1 MTEPRLK
8 ILHVVRQFDPS
19 TGGLETYVR
28 ELASRQSTTDDV
40 TILTLNRVFFGNPE
54 RLPAFEQGNGYRI
67 VRVPFVGNRH
77 LFLPFVR
84 PALLRGY
91 DVIHIHA
98 ADQLLD
104 VIAGLS
110 LFMPLR
116 LFMTTHGMYFH
127 TDSLARIKRAYLR
140 TITKFSLG
148 RTRGVFAVSTN
159 DAQILASAGIGSATL
174 LNPVVPLGD
183 FICEGKDLLYV
194 GRLSANKRV
203 DALVAFMA
211 EVVKRQ
217 PDLKLHIVGA
227 DNENLSPGLVDLVAG
242 HGLEK
247 NVVFH
252 GYLETDA
259 LIDVAKTCGFI
270 ISASSYEGFG
280 ISVVEGMSVGLL
292 PVMHDNAAFRETF
305 ERSGC
310 GLLTDFDD
318 PAQAARDFA
327 AWCRTITWDER
338 NRAARFAR
346 AQGWDAVVDVYY
358 RFYGRTRCSTK
369 AMMQVTTD

>member
-1 MTEPRLK
+1 MTEPSLK

-19 TGGLETYVR
+19 KGGLETYVR
-28 ELASRQSTTDDV
+28 ELASRQAATADV
-40 TILTLNRVFFGNPE
+40 TILTLNRVFGSST
-54 RLPAFEQGNGYRI
+54 RLPAFEQGHGFRI
-67 VRVPFVGNRH
+67 VRIPFVGSRH
-77 LFLPFVR
+77 LFFPFVR

-104 VIAGLS
+104 VIAALS

-127 TDSLARIKRAYLR
+127 SDFLARTKEVYLR
-140 TITKFSLG
+140 TITKWSLG

-159 DAQILASAGIGSATL
+159 DAQKLGSAGIASVTL

-194 GRLSANKRV
+194 GRLSANKRIE
-203 DALVAFMA
+203 ALVPFMA
-211 EVVKRQ
+211 EMVQRQ
-217 PDLKLHIVGA
+217 PGLKLHIVGP
-227 DNENLSPGLVDLVAG
+227 DNENLSPDLAELVAG

-247 NVVFH
+247 NVALH
-252 GYLETDA
+252 GFLETGA
-259 LIDVAKTCGFI
+259 LTDIARTCGFI

-280 ISVVEGMSVGLL
+280 ISVIEGMSVGLV

-318 PAQAARDFA
+318 PARAARDFA
-327 AWCRTITWDER
+327 AWHGGVTRQDREK
-338 NRAARFAR
+338 AARFAR
-346 AQGWDAVVDVYY
+346 AQGWDAVVEAYY
-358 RFYGRTRCSTK
+358 RFYG
-369 AMMQVTTD
+369 TDSRRAG

>member
-1 MTEPRLK
+1 
-8 ILHVVRQFDPS
+8 
-19 TGGLETYVR
+19 
-28 ELASRQSTTDDV
+28 
-40 TILTLNRVFFGNPE
+40 
-54 RLPAFEQGNGYRI
+54 
-67 VRVPFVGNRH
+67 
-77 LFLPFVR
+77 
-84 PALLRGY
+84 
-91 DVIHIHA
+91 
-98 ADQLLD
+98 
-104 VIAGLS
+104 
-110 LFMPLR
+110 
-116 LFMTTHGMYFH
+116 MYFH

-159 DAQILASAGIGSATL
+159 DAQQLASAGIKSVTL

-183 FICEGKDLLYV
+183 FISEGKNLLYV

-227 DNENLSPGLVDLVAG
+227 DNENLSSGLAEHVAS

-247 NVVFH
+247 NAIFH
-252 GYLETDA
+252 GFLETDA
-259 LIDVAKTCGFI
+259 LIEVAKTCGFI

-280 ISVVEGMSVGLL
+280 ISIVEGMSVGLL

-310 GLLTDFDD
+310 GLLADFDD

-327 AWCRTITWDER
+327 AWCGTITRTEQQE
-338 NRAARFAR
+338 RAARFAR

-358 RFYGRTRCSTK
+358 RFYGRRRCSTK
-369 AMMQVTTD
+369 SMMQVTTD

>member
-1 MTEPRLK
+1 MTESSLK
-8 ILHVVRQFDPS
+8 ILHVVRQFEPS
-19 TGGLETYVR
+19 KGGLETYVR
-28 ELASRQSTTDDV
+28 ELASRQAATDDV
-40 TILTLNRVFFGNPE
+40 TILTLNRIFFGGPE
-54 RLPAFEQGNGYRI
+54 RLPAFEQGDKYRI

-77 LFLPFVR
+77 LFFPFVR

-159 DAQILASAGIGSATL
+159 DAQILASAGIGSVTL
-174 LNPVVPLGD
+174 LNPVVTLGD
-183 FICEGKDLLYV
+183 FICDGKDLLYV

-211 EVVKRQ
+211 EAVRRQ
-217 PDLKLHIVGA
+217 PTLILHIVGT
-227 DNENLSPGLVDLVAG
+227 DNENLSPGLAELVASQ
-242 HGLEK
+242 GLEK
-247 NVVFH
+247 NVIFH
-252 GYLETDA
+252 GFLETDA
-259 LIDVAKTCGFI
+259 LVEVAKTCGFI

-280 ISVVEGMSVGLL
+280 ISIIEGMSVGLL

-327 AWCRTITWDER
+327 AWRGTITRTEQE
-338 NRAARFAR
+338 RAARFAR
-346 AQGWDAVVDVYY
+346 AQGWDAVVDVYF
-358 RFYGRTRCSTK
+358 RFYGRNPCSTK
-369 AMMQVTTD
+369 AMTQITMD